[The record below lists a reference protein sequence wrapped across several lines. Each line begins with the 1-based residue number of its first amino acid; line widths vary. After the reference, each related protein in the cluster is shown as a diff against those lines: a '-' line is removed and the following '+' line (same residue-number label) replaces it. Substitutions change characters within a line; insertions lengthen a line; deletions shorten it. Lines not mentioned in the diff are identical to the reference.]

1 MLHEDAVGGIRRIR
15 HGGPEIDADR
25 VVASERVVFA
35 LGGDELTG
43 LVDLRPVGGEAR
55 GGRAHER
62 ADRPFGDLLPVGVDE
77 RQAAQDEDRVVARVE
92 RHVGRVVKAASAR
105 KEDLA
110 EVRNVAHVALEALH
124 HRAGLFFVGGLVP
137 ETCGF
142 EKVVGDPEVGVGG
155 VVRVDDAPAVSGLP
169 PKPRGKILRDVALA
183 QILFGPLEELREGFP
198 VVGDEREEHG
208 VGLPFARRDGAFV
221 AVVDHTEVLVDVDR
235 LEAVPHRP
243 GRGAVRHREEGRH
256 GTREK
261 KRSEMRFHGFRPDGP
276 SRGKAPFSKKFQVPA
291 EGPAGQ
297 RTFGGQWAPCER
309 PRIQRRMKRK
319 IPAPATTAAR
329 SAQKTRTNGRSASE
343 SHTRRNHGMSPT
355 V

>member
-155 VVRVDDAPAVSGLP
+155 VVRVDDAPAVSGFP

-235 LEAVPHRP
+235 LEAVPHWP

-256 GTREK
+256 GARKEK
-261 KRSEMRFHGFRPDGP
+261 GSEMRFHGFVT
-276 SRGKAPFSKKFQVPA
+276 GKAPDTWRPSSKRFRVTAGDPA
-291 EGPAGQ
+291 VK
-297 RTFGGQWAPCER
+297 ER
-309 PRIQRRMKRK
+309 
-319 IPAPATTAAR
+319 
-329 SAQKTRTNGRSASE
+329 
-343 SHTRRNHGMSPT
+343 
-355 V
+355 